1 MTVQQE
7 HIRINSRA
15 GQAVNRW
22 LACPKPNPQ
31 ASLRLFCFPYSGAS
45 ASAFYSWVNSLPP
58 AIEVCPVELP
68 GRGARLMEPL
78 CAQLPPLIEATA
90 EGLLPA
96 LDKPFALFG
105 HSMGALVSF
114 ELARHLRRRY
124 KIEPVHLFVSGHGA
138 PQLPDDEPPIHAL
151 PEAEFIARVR
161 GLNGTPDEI
170 WQHPELRDLLIPIL
184 RADFSVCETYQFYP
198 DEPLR
203 HPISA
208 LAGLDDPYVSREQ
221 MEGWR
226 EQTTGAFS
234 VRMFPGD
241 HFYLHAD
248 RFLLLQTIARDLSP
262 YLRNG
267 GAS

>member
-1 MTVQQE
+1 MIVRESNTQT
-7 HIRINSRA
+7 NARA

-22 LACPKPNPQ
+22 IACPKPNPQ

-45 ASAFYSWVNSLPP
+45 ASAFYAWASSLPD

-68 GRGARLMEPL
+68 GRGARLTEPL
-78 CAQLPPLIEATA
+78 CSRLSPLVESIAQ
-90 EGLLPA
+90 GLLPA

-124 KIEPVHLFVSGHGA
+124 GVEPVHLFVSGHPA
-138 PQLPDDEPPIHAL
+138 PQLPDEEPPIHAL

-161 GLNGTPDEI
+161 GLNGTPDEV
-170 WQHPELRDLLIPIL
+170 WQHAELRDLLIPIL
-184 RADFSVCETYQFYP
+184 RADFAVCETYQFRP

-208 LAGLDDPYVSREQ
+208 MAGLGDPYVSRGQ

-226 EQTTGAFS
+226 ELTAGAFS
-234 VRMFPGD
+234 LRMFPGD

-248 RFLLLQTIARDLSP
+248 RYLLLQTVARDLSP
-262 YLRNG
+262 YLGQR
-267 GAS
+267 AV

>member
-1 MTVQQE
+1 MTVRQE
-7 HIRINSRA
+7 HTQTNARP
-15 GQAVNRW
+15 GQPANRW
-22 LACPKPNPQ
+22 LACPKPNSQ

-45 ASAFYSWVNSLPP
+45 ASTFYTWANSLPT

-68 GRGARLMEPL
+68 GRGTRLTEPLHNRLARLVETA
-78 CAQLPPLIEATA
+78 AQ
-90 EGLLPA
+90 GLLPA

-114 ELARHLRRRY
+114 ELARYLRRY
-124 KIEPVHLFVSGHGA
+124 GVEPVHLFVSGHGA
-138 PQLPDDEPPIHAL
+138 PQLPDEEPPIHAL
-151 PEAEFIARVR
+151 PEAEFVARVR
-161 GLNGTPDEI
+161 GLNGTPDEV

-184 RADFSVCETYQFYP
+184 RADFAMCETYQFQP

-208 LAGLDDPYVSREQ
+208 LAGLGDPYVSRGH

-226 EQTTGAFS
+226 AHTAGAFS
-234 VRMFPGD
+234 LRMFPGD
-241 HFYLHAD
+241 HFYLHTD
-248 RFLLLQTIARDLSP
+248 RYLLLQTIARDLSP
-262 YLRNG
+262 HLRNG